1 MLWNDAIFLFLTAR
15 QAEGNS
21 KKTITYY
28 KLNVRRYFDFLE
40 DSKVV
45 VTK

>member
-1 MLWNDAIFLFLTAR
+1 MLWNDALIPFLAAR
-15 QAEGNS
+15 QAEGKS

-40 DSKVV
+40 DLKVV
-45 VTK
+45 VTM